1 MVSKTKNNKLT
12 CIICPVSCV
21 IEVEHSK
28 TRIKTISGH
37 QCKKGKVY
45 AKEELFNP
53 TRTLTTTI
61 PVEAGI
67 IPLVSVRTDKP
78 VPKNKIFSIMK
89 EVMQLTLKAP
99 VALGDVILKNVQGT
113 GANIIATKTVE
124 RLNNRIPLSF
134 DSG

>member
-1 MVSKTKNNKLT
+1 MVSKINNKKLT

-21 IEVEHSK
+21 IEVECSK
-28 TRIKTISGH
+28 TKIKSITGH
-37 QCKKGKVY
+37 QCKKGEVY

-61 PVEAGI
+61 PVEAGV

-78 VPKNKIFSIMK
+78 VPKSKIFNIMK

-99 VALGDVILKNVQGT
+99 VVVGDVILRNVQGT
-113 GANIIATKTVE
+113 GANIVATKTVE
-124 RLNNRIPLSF
+124 RVNL
-134 DSG
+134 